1 LRADERDESVRIDQT
16 DLPGRRNR
24 DGLRHS
30 NTAGNF
36 RMARMREF
44 VHTGKSTTTRTHQSS
59 LIDPV

>member
-1 LRADERDESVRIDQT
+1 MNRCELIKLICPVGATATAFDTVT
-16 DLPGRRNR
+16 RRP
-24 DGLRHS
+24 
-30 NTAGNF
+30 NF